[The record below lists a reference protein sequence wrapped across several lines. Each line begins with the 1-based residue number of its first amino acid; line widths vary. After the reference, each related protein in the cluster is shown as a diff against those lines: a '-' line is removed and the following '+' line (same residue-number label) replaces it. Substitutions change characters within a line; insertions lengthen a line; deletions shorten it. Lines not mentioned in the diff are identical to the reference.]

1 MIAVQLYGAIFMK
14 KYKRVL
20 LALELDNETDAKVI
34 KKAKEI
40 SELFD
45 AKLWVVH
52 SVEHLNNYGA
62 AYGIAAGVD
71 IDAVLKTEAKKAMDK
86 VAKELGLPDEQMV
99 IIEGPAKHV
108 ILEEAEKIKA
118 DLIICGSHGR
128 HGVRLLLGST
138 ANSILHGAQCDVLAV
153 RVED

>member
-1 MIAVQLYGAIFMK
+1 MK
-14 KYKRVL
+14 KYKHIL
-20 LALELDNETDAKVI
+20 LALELDAESDVAII
-34 KKAKEI
+34 KKAKELV
-40 SELFD
+40 SLFD
-45 AKLWVVH
+45 AKLWVIH

-62 AYGIAAGVD
+62 AYGVAAGID
-71 IDAVLKTEAKKAMDK
+71 IDAVLKTEAEQQMEK
-86 VAKELGLPDEQMV
+86 VAKELGLPEDHAI

-118 DLIICGSHGR
+118 DLIVCGSHGR

-153 RVED
+153 RVAD

>member
-1 MIAVQLYGAIFMK
+1 MK
-14 KYKRVL
+14 KYKHIL
-20 LALELDNETDAKVI
+20 LALELNNESDVLI
-34 KKAKEI
+34 INKAKEVM
-40 SELFD
+40 SLFD
-45 AKLWVVH
+45 AKVWLIH

-62 AYGIAAGVD
+62 AYGVAAGVD
-71 IDAVLKTEAKKAMDK
+71 IDAVLKTEAEKAMEK
-86 VAKELGLPDEQMV
+86 VVKELGLSDDHAI

-138 ANSILHGAQCDVLAV
+138 ANSILHGAKCDVLAV
-153 RVED
+153 RVQD